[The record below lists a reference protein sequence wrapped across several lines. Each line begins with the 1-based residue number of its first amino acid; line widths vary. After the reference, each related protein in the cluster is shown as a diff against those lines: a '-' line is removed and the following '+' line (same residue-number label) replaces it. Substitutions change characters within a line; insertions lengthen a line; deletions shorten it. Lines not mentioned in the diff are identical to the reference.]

1 MIFSLIDHLRGPRG
15 PDVRNVWG
23 YEFAWTDLHKNPE
36 QLLPLRESYDKLADE
51 AMRRLTILR
60 GKRDLY
66 TALEEEHVNDK
77 VLEEFWKEAQTIP
90 DWVDWQQIERGQKVF
105 YRYGAA
111 MLTGLAYNSLLGG
124 MGANRIVE
132 VLNRT
137 GGFSKQVA
145 KRRMFETTQHIL
157 QCTKSLDSIKPGG
170 AGHRSSVKVRL
181 LHSAVR
187 QRILKLHSENPD
199 YYNLER
205 DGIPINDLDSVVT
218 ISSFSASLIWMSLP
232 RQGIFL
238 RRSEIEDYIALWRLI
253 AHYFGC
259 PTDPLATPELSR
271 AYMESFLVTEIN
283 PTETSQ
289 VLSQNIIYSLA
300 NQPPMH
306 TSADYLVAI
315 SRWLNGDKMADALA
329 LPKASMRAKMLV
341 GVQFTLLAVFYYA
354 YRSVGYLDEKKI
366 ENSRR
371 MLYQLLVEGKHG
383 LGGETAFE
391 FKWVP
396 QMDTVTEAGKVDVTK
411 GSQGHSASLNG
422 AIEGRSLKVTLMLV
436 AVLCLLLVSILKW
449 LVWGIQR
456 MIV

>member
-1 MIFSLIDHLRGPRG
+1 M
-15 PDVRNVWG
+15 
-23 YEFAWTDLHKNPE
+23 HKGLTNC
-36 QLLPLRESYDKLADE
+36 LLPDR
-51 AMRRLTILR
+51 
-60 GKRDLY
+60 
-66 TALEEEHVNDK
+66 
-77 VLEEFWKEAQTIP
+77 
-90 DWVDWQQIERGQKVF
+90 
-105 YRYGAA
+105 
-111 MLTGLAYNSLLGG
+111 
-124 MGANRIVE
+124 
-132 VLNRT
+132 
-137 GGFSKQVA
+137 
-145 KRRMFETTQHIL
+145 HIL

-205 DGIPINDLDSVVT
+205 DGIPINNLDSIVT

-238 RRSEIEDYIALWRLI
+238 RRSETVDYIALWRLI

-300 NQPPMH
+300 NQPPIH
-306 TSADYLVAI
+306 TSADYLIAI
-315 SRWLNGDKMADALA
+315 TRWLNGDKMADALA
-329 LPKASMRAKMLV
+329 LPKASIRAKIMV
-341 GVQFTLLAVFYYA
+341 GTQFTLVAVFYYV
-354 YRSVGYLDEKKI
+354 YRSVAYLDERKI

-371 MLYQLLVEGKHG
+371 MLYRLLVEGKHG

-396 QMDTVTEAGKVDVTK
+396 QMDTVTEAGRVDVTK
-411 GSQGHSASLNG
+411 GYQGHGGTLDE
-422 AIEGRSLKVTLMLV
+422 AIEGRSLKVLVVLV
-436 AVLCLLLVSILKW
+436 AVLWLLLAVMVRG
-449 LVWGIQR
+449 LVWGVQR